1 MTTGLLTDTFAYGH
15 AAATSWRLAAEAC
28 LAQCGPGVRNAN
40 LGFVYA
46 TDSFAETFT
55 EIIDFL
61 RRRTGV
67 EHWVGTVG
75 LGICATG
82 REYLDEPALAV
93 MCCAF
98 EDSAFRVLGRV
109 GSPRD
114 VAQAKLEWGNHS
126 ANFAVLHADSSNR
139 SLTSLVR
146 ELAGRTQSGFVV
158 GGVTSSRGRSVQFA
172 DELVEGVLSGVLFS
186 EDVAVATRLTQGCSP
201 IGPRHRVTETRHN
214 VLIRL
219 DGRPA
224 LEVLRED
231 LGPQLAGSI
240 GALGGYIFAGLPV
253 DTSDT
258 GDYIVRNLVGVD
270 SVHKLVAIGE
280 PVKAGSQVLFC
291 RRDRGTASDDMQ
303 RMLTSI
309 KSGLYRQ
316 PRGALYFSCLGR
328 GASLFGENSDEL
340 RMIRDGLGDIPLVGF
355 FCNGEISHNRLYGYT
370 GVLTLFV

>member
-46 TDSFAETFT
+46 TDSFAESFT
-55 EIIDFL
+55 DIVDFL

-158 GGVTSSRGRSVQFA
+158 GGLTQLAWPQRPVRRRVGRGRALGCIVFRGRRRCHAA
-172 DELVEGVLSGVLFS
+172 D
-186 EDVAVATRLTQGCSP
+186 ARLLAHRPAAS
-201 IGPRHRVTETRHN
+201 RHRDAPQCPHSARWPPGAGGPARRSWSPTGGQHRRARRIH
-214 VLIRL
+214 LR
-219 DGRPA
+219 RPA
-224 LEVLRED
+224 GRYQRHRRLHRAQPGRSGLRAQTR
-231 LGPQLAGSI
+231 GHRRTGKSRA
-240 GALGGYIFAGLPV
+240 ARCCFAGATV
-253 DTSDT
+253 
-258 GDYIVRNLVGVD
+258 
-270 SVHKLVAIGE
+270 E
-280 PVKAGSQVLFC
+280 PPA
-291 RRDRGTASDDMQ
+291 T
-303 RMLTSI
+303 T
-309 KSGLYRQ
+309 
-316 PRGALYFSCLGR
+316 
-328 GASLFGENSDEL
+328 
-340 RMIRDGLGDIPLVGF
+340 
-355 FCNGEISHNRLYGYT
+355 CNAC
-370 GVLTLFV
+370 